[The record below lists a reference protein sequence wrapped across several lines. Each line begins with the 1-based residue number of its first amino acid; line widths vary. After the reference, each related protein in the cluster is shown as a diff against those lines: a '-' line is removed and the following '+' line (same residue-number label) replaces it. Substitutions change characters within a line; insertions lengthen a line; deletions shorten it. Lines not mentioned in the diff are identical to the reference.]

1 MENEVNPNPVAPPR
15 SRSTMNGCLIVGG
28 IGCMVAVLL
37 GIIGAVVVWMN
48 FRAISGEAGR
58 AVVIAMVDKMREQ
71 GLSSEQRD
79 AIVGHVNRLTED
91 YKANRLDLEQLT
103 ELFADIKP
111 HLDVA
116 VSAGIVAG
124 ALESSK
130 LGAEEKAAA
139 TKSLQ
144 RFAHGCAKE
153 SISRETIELIVA
165 KIRVPGTAP
174 HEMQFKEK
182 LTDEELRTLVAE
194 AKTAADVV
202 EIPADL
208 PTQDLVAE
216 IGRAIERTLA
226 RIESKPAPAGST
238 PPVEQK

>member
-1 MENEVNPNPVAPPR
+1 MENEVNPNPAAAPK
-15 SRSTMNGCLIVGG
+15 SRSTMNGCLLVGG

-37 GIIGAVVVWMN
+37 GIIGAVIVWIN
-48 FRAISGEAGR
+48 IRAISGEAGR

-71 GLSSEQRD
+71 GLPAEQRD

-91 YKANRLDLEQLT
+91 YKAERLDLAQLT
-103 ELFADIKP
+103 ELFAEIRP
-111 HLDVA
+111 QLDVA
-116 VSAGIVAG
+116 VSAGIVTG

-130 LGAEEKAAA
+130 LSAEEKAAA
-139 TKSLQ
+139 SKSLQ

-153 SISRETIELIVA
+153 SISHETIELIVS
-165 KIRVPGTAP
+165 KLRVPGTAP

-182 LTDEELRTLVAE
+182 LTDEELRALVAE
-194 AKTAADVV
+194 AKSAADVV
-202 EIPADL
+202 DVPADL

-226 RIESKPAPAGST
+226 KIESKPAPAGTT
-238 PPVEQK
+238 PPAEQK